1 MPESLFGKRLHS
13 LRLLKKISLQKLA
26 DDLNAYASEHGILTD
41 NGSKITISKSMI
53 SRWESGL
60 TDPKMLYVRLITKY
74 FNVSPS
80 AFIDEN
86 WTATDETIDSSV
98 NHNLFVEKPDISSI
112 YDRLNPDRQQNVYN
126 YADNQLKE
134 QNGKVVNLPLV
145 GKSAANPTELTYG
158 DVEIEHD
165 DFTDVPHGAD
175 TAIRIQGDSME
186 PLIHDGQIIFYHR
199 QEEVENGEIAIVE
212 IDGDGVTCKQI
223 YYDYTSDEVI
233 LRSINKKYEP
243 RHVKDDQVRII
254 GKVIL

>member
-1 MPESLFGKRLHS
+1 MNVGDRMKSIRKQQGISADQLAESIGVSRSTIFRYEKGDIEKMPIEVVANVASSLHVS
-13 LRLLKKISLQKLA
+13 LIDLMGIS
-26 DDLNAYASEHGILTD
+26 DDSISE
-41 NGSKITISKSMI
+41 KITEIVSK
-53 SRWESGL
+53 
-60 TDPKMLYVRLITKY
+60 
-74 FNVSPS
+74 
-80 AFIDEN
+80 
-86 WTATDETIDSSV
+86 
-98 NHNLFVEKPDISSI
+98 
-112 YDRLNPDRQQNVYN
+112 LNPDRQQNVYN

-145 GKSAANPTELTYG
+145 GKTAANPTELTYG

-254 GKVIL
+254 GRVIL

>member
-1 MPESLFGKRLHS
+1 VRSILERGV
-13 LRLLKKISLQKLA
+13 
-26 DDLNAYASEHGILTD
+26 LNAKVENVIKICDALGIKPEDILKVEDSIINDT
-41 NGSKITISKSMI
+41 NKKMI
-53 SRWESGL
+53 Q
-60 TDPKMLYVRLITKY
+60 
-74 FNVSPS
+74 
-80 AFIDEN
+80 
-86 WTATDETIDSSV
+86 
-98 NHNLFVEKPDISSI
+98 
-112 YDRLNPDRQQNVYN
+112 LNPDRQQNVYN

-134 QNGKVVNLPLV
+134 QNSKVVNLPLV
-145 GKSAANPTELTYG
+145 GKSAANPAELTYG

-186 PLIHDGQIIFYHR
+186 PLIHDGQIIFYHQ

>member
-1 MPESLFGKRLHS
+1 MYYMNVGDRMKSIRKQQGISADQLAESIGVSRSTIFRYEKGDIEKMPIEVVANVASSLHVS
-13 LRLLKKISLQKLA
+13 LIDLMGISNNSISEKITEIVSK
-26 DDLNAYASEHGILTD
+26 LNA
-41 NGSKITISKSMI
+41 N
-53 SRWESGL
+53 
-60 TDPKMLYVRLITKY
+60 
-74 FNVSPS
+74 
-80 AFIDEN
+80 
-86 WTATDETIDSSV
+86 
-98 NHNLFVEKPDISSI
+98 
-112 YDRLNPDRQQNVYN
+112 RQQNVYN

-186 PLIHDGQIIFYHR
+186 PLIHDGQIIFYHQ

-254 GKVIL
+254 GRVIL

>member
-1 MPESLFGKRLHS
+1 MFSTNLKYLRKLHGLDQQS
-13 LRLLKKISLQKLA
+13 FAKKINRSVSTV
-26 DDLNAYASEHGILTD
+26 SE
-41 NGSKITISKSMI
+41 
-53 SRWESGL
+53 WESGKY
-60 TDPKMLYVRLITKY
+60 TPKAGILADIANM
-74 FNVSPS
+74 FNVKLDDMMSKDLS
-80 AFIDEN
+80 IIKEDIFDN
-86 WTATDETIDSSV
+86 TISV
-98 NHNLFVEKPDISSI
+98 MKL
-112 YDRLNPDRQQNVYN
+112 LNPDRQQNVYN
-126 YADNQLKE
+126 YADNQLRE

-145 GKSAANPTELTYG
+145 GKSAANPAELTYG

-186 PLIHDGQIIFYHR
+186 PLIHDGQIIFYHQ

-254 GKVIL
+254 GRVIL

>member
-1 MPESLFGKRLHS
+1 MFSTNLKYLRKLHGLDQQS
-13 LRLLKKISLQKLA
+13 FAKKINRSVSTV
-26 DDLNAYASEHGILTD
+26 SE
-41 NGSKITISKSMI
+41 
-53 SRWESGL
+53 WESGKY
-60 TDPKMLYVRLITKY
+60 TPKAGILADIANM
-74 FNVSPS
+74 FNVKLDDMMSKDLS
-80 AFIDEN
+80 IIKEDIFDN
-86 WTATDETIDSSV
+86 TISV
-98 NHNLFVEKPDISSI
+98 MKLLDT
-112 YDRLNPDRQQNVYN
+112 DRQQNVYN

-186 PLIHDGQIIFYHR
+186 PLIHDGQIIFYHQ

-254 GKVIL
+254 GRVIL

>member
-1 MPESLFGKRLHS
+1 MNVGDRMKSIRKQQGISADQLAESIGVSRSTIFRYEKGDIEKMPIEVVANVASSLHVS
-13 LRLLKKISLQKLA
+13 LIDLMGISN
-26 DDLNAYASEHGILTD
+26 DSISE
-41 NGSKITISKSMI
+41 KITEIVSK
-53 SRWESGL
+53 
-60 TDPKMLYVRLITKY
+60 
-74 FNVSPS
+74 
-80 AFIDEN
+80 
-86 WTATDETIDSSV
+86 
-98 NHNLFVEKPDISSI
+98 
-112 YDRLNPDRQQNVYN
+112 LNPDRQQNVYN
-126 YADNQLKE
+126 YAENQLKE

-186 PLIHDGQIIFYHR
+186 PLIHDGQIIFYHQ

-254 GKVIL
+254 GRVIL